1 MTNDEPGHSSSD
13 ILHLVILFSARA
25 DNYFMP
31 SSAAAVALSPRPAYD
46 ATASG
51 DGRLLTLVS
60 PPRSSSRAMKNK
72 QQFAAFFANAL
83 NLYDHAEAEA
93 ILVLV
98 ETPIDW
104 DDLRPHL
111 ERARLVIAADKAE
124 NLQGAE
130 EMGLGTILL
139 DMGEVPVLE
148 KLTQALLNGVA
159 LDVLNPGA
167 DVVAVYSGF
176 DSEQIDSLSLIRLD
190 EHLGRLTSRD
200 LRQLSTVVPLETL
213 KTVVDL
219 AIEIG
224 REGREGNQV
233 GTMFVVGDTRR
244 VLQHC
249 HPAGFDPVKGY
260 AKTERDL
267 FDPKVREAVKEIA
280 ILDGAFVISTEGIV
294 EKAAQLLDA
303 AAVDVVLSGG
313 LGARHWAG
321 AAISKNTAA
330 IAVVVSQS
338 NGTVRIFQ
346 DGEVVLRIEPF
357 RRAMKWKEFEYEP
370 PQADGE

>member
-1 MTNDEPGHSSSD
+1 
-13 ILHLVILFSARA
+13 
-25 DNYFMP
+25 MP
-31 SSAAAVALSPRPAYD
+31 ASAAAVALSSRPAYD
-46 ATASG
+46 ATATG
-51 DGRLLTLVS
+51 DGRLLTLVL
-60 PPRSSSRAMKNK
+60 PPRPDFRAMKNK

-83 NLYDHAEAEA
+83 SLYAEAEAEA
-93 ILVLV
+93 ILVLL
-98 ETPIDW
+98 ENPIDW

-159 LDVLNPGA
+159 RDVLNPGA

-224 REGREGNQV
+224 REGREGKQI
-233 GTMFVVGDTRR
+233 GTMFVVGDTRK
-244 VLQHC
+244 VLQHA
-249 HPAGFDPVKGY
+249 H
-260 AKTERDL
+260 
-267 FDPKVREAVKEIA
+267 
-280 ILDGAFVISTEGIV
+280 
-294 EKAAQLLDA
+294 
-303 AAVDVVLSGG
+303 
-313 LGARHWAG
+313 
-321 AAISKNTAA
+321 
-330 IAVVVSQS
+330 
-338 NGTVRIFQ
+338 
-346 DGEVVLRIEPF
+346 
-357 RRAMKWKEFEYEP
+357 
-370 PQADGE
+370 

>member
-1 MTNDEPGHSSSD
+1 
-13 ILHLVILFSARA
+13 
-25 DNYFMP
+25 MP
-31 SSAAAVALSPRPAYD
+31 MPAPAVALSPTPAYD
-46 ATASG
+46 ATAFG
-51 DGRLLTLVS
+51 DGRRLSLVS
-60 PPRSSSRAMKNK
+60 PPQATSWAMKNK

-83 NLYDHAEAEA
+83 HLYQEAEAEA
-93 ILVLV
+93 ILLLL
-98 ETPIDW
+98 ENPIDW

-111 ERARLVIAADKAE
+111 EQARIVVAADKPE
-124 NLQGAE
+124 NLVGAE
-130 EMGLGTILL
+130 EIGLGTILL
-139 DMGEVPVLE
+139 DMGEVAVLE

-159 LDVLNPGA
+159 RDVLNPGA

-176 DSEQIDSLSLIRLD
+176 DSEHVDSLSLIRLD

-224 REGREGNQV
+224 REGREGKQI
-233 GTMFVVGDTRR
+233 GTMFVVGDTRK
-244 VLQHC
+244 VLQHA

-260 AKTERDL
+260 PKSERDL
-267 FDPKVREAVKEIA
+267 FDPKVREAVKEVA
-280 ILDGAFVISTEGIV
+280 MLDGAFIVSAEGMV

-370 PQADGE
+370 PQADEE